1 MLTQEDYWMIQELHE
16 QGVYQKD
23 IAERLGVSAK
33 TVGRALRRGGPP
45 SRTRRRQRFVKL
57 APYTAKVDELL
68 GAGVWNATVIY
79 REIQALGYTGKD
91 TVLRDYIR
99 PKRALRP
106 CRATVRFETEP
117 GKQLQ
122 HDWGELVI
130 PLAGVAQRVYI
141 GVNTLGYSRRFH
153 AMAALRSDAEHTYES
168 LARAFAYFGGVPRE
182 VWVDNQKSAVIKHVP
197 GAVQFNERFK
207 QLARHYGFRA
217 KACRPYRART
227 KGKVERMVGYLK
239 AHFFQRH
246 RTFESLAHLNQQL
259 AQWLA
264 EEADQRLHGTVKE
277 IVAERFER
285 ERPALSPLPVHPF
298 DTSYVETRQ
307 VAWDGYI
314 EVRGN
319 RYSVPAAYCGQM
331 VTVHIS
337 LTDDLSV
344 YYAERCVARH
354 RLRPANAGWQTVAA
368 HHQRLWADVSVQT
381 RSLSAYEEVA
391 HAAR

>member
-1 MLTQEDYWMIQELHE
+1 MIQELHE
-16 QGVYQKD
+16 QGVYQQD

-33 TVGRALRRGGPP
+33 TVGRALKRGGPR
-45 SRTRRRQRFVKL
+45 SRTRRRQRFTKL
-57 APYTAKVDELL
+57 APYVHKVDELL
-68 GAGVWNATVIY
+68 GCGVWNATVIY
-79 REIQALGYTGKD
+79 RELQALGYTGKD

-99 PKRALRP
+99 PKRVLRP

-130 PLAGVAQRVYI
+130 PLGGVAQRVYVA
-141 GVNTLGYSRRFH
+141 VNTLGYSRRFH
-153 AMAALRSDAEHTYES
+153 AMAALRCDAEHTYES
-168 LARAFAYFGGVPRE
+168 LVRAFAYFGGVPQE

-239 AHFFQRH
+239 AHFFQRY
-246 RTFESLAHLNQQL
+246 RAFESLAHLNQQL

-277 IVAERFER
+277 VVAERFER

-298 DTSYVETRQ
+298 DNSYVETRQ
-307 VAWDGYI
+307 VAWDAYI

-319 RYSVPAAYCGQM
+319 RYSVPAGYCGQM

-337 LTDDLSV
+337 LTDDVSV
-344 YYAERCVARH
+344 YHAERCIARH
-354 RLRPANAGWQTVAA
+354 RLRPAHAGWQTVAE
-368 HHQRLWADVSVQT
+368 HHQRLWAQVSVQT
-381 RSLSAYEEVA
+381 RPLSAYEEVA